1 MAAYGGDARSA
12 DPFGLLAWNIHRR
25 ALLSGLRSEN
35 IEMRQTNRHR
45 LRFSRAISFDQA
57 DKINLILRYLFA
69 FDLKEGEGAR
79 IRMQPIGSR
88 R

>member
-1 MAAYGGDARSA
+1 MKT
-12 DPFGLLAWNIHRR
+12 
-25 ALLSGLRSEN
+25 LRSV
-35 IEMRQTNRHR
+35 RHTNHHR
-45 LRFSRAISFDQA
+45 WRFSRAIYFYQA
-57 DKINLILRYLFA
+57 DKIHLVSKYLFV